1 MFLTKGQIFYPT
13 LSNFMG
19 EILLPAGE
27 QLQGLRTFSVGMS
40 FYHSF
45 PKIPLIPPITE

>member
-1 MFLTKGQIFYPT
+1 MFLTKGQAFYPA
-13 LSNFMG
+13 LSNLVG

-27 QLQGLRTFSVGMS
+27 QLPVTPEGMS

-45 PKIPLIPPITE
+45 PKIPLIPRITE